1 MLDHDVPPSAE
12 NCHWTVGVGD
22 PDAVALNE
30 AVDPAA
36 TVTLTGW
43 LVIVGGALTGPVTV
57 RVAALVLAL
66 PDELVKT
73 ARYSRPFSE
82 VFVVDSE

>member
-22 PDAVALNE
+22 PDAAALNE

-43 LVIVGGALTGPVTV
+43 LVIVGGALTGPVMV

-66 PDELVKT
+66 PGRVGEDRSVL
-73 ARYSRPFSE
+73 RPFSE